1 MENSKHSNYENSY
14 LGSIVIIRNL
24 IFNQNKKNENQ
35 VDHAWRAGRPCVI
48 IYTDNEYDYFLPL
61 SSTIA
66 EKKYYADIKYKFF
79 ELSEDQFL
87 YLKKGTKTSV
97 ISLESYFL
105 KSISGYREIG
115 KLTQE
120 SYIQLIKKFSDY
132 HKESLENLA
141 KIAIKK

>member
-24 IFNQNKKNENQ
+24 IFNQNKKNGNQ

-66 EKKYYADIKYKFF
+66 EKNIMLILNTNF
-79 ELSEDQFL
+79 LS
-87 YLKKGTKTSV
+87 YPKTNS
-97 ISLESYFL
+97 F
-105 KSISGYREIG
+105 
-115 KLTQE
+115 T
-120 SYIQLIKKFSDY
+120 
-132 HKESLENLA
+132 
-141 KIAIKK
+141 